1 MYCTDVHGRLEHTG
15 PPGVTSVVMFSQTRC
30 VSCDASCA
38 DGRAFSLRAVNRMFS
53 FAAFFTA
60 HVTLCV
66 IRYDHLAMKLGPDVQ
81 EWKFNHR
88 LCTSISD
95 ARICKRCSVSQT
107 SFHIPTVYSH
117 FSLIFPRFLAC
128 NVRCGAFIQCGSE
141 SATDLRVVRYR
152 ARANWIGPAPDSV
165 LRSVQSLLLTS
176 KRK

>member
-1 MYCTDVHGRLEHTG
+1 MDRLSASTLCREH
-15 PPGVTSVVMFSQTRC
+15 
-30 VSCDASCA
+30 
-38 DGRAFSLRAVNRMFS
+38 NFS
-53 FAAFFTA
+53 FEAFFTA
-60 HVTLCV
+60 RATLCV

-95 ARICKRCSVSQT
+95 ARICIRCSVSQT

-152 ARANWIGPAPDSV
+152 ARANWIGPEPDSV